1 MPSTVRPD
9 HGCVPVSAE
18 GAASSAVAA
27 VAVVPFANAS
37 SCVQAPAHEKDA
49 ASATGPSGVTVA
61 ARDGVMDCVTDG
73 VTLAAVVALAELVRD
88 ALGDRDVEAPVFD
101 DDEVADTL
109 ADLEREGARLLEIL
123 VDGARDTDRLVLIVC
138 DAERELLSIRVSDR
152 DELREDDGNTLLD
165 VVRETETV
173 TFTDADEVNDG
184 DKDGE
189 GAM

>member
-1 MPSTVRPD
+1 
-9 HGCVPVSAE
+9 
-18 GAASSAVAA
+18 
-27 VAVVPFANAS
+27 
-37 SCVQAPAHEKDA
+37 
-49 ASATGPSGVTVA
+49 
-61 ARDGVMDCVTDG
+61 MDCVIDG

-123 VDGARDTDRLVLIVC
+123 TDGARDTDRLALIVC
-138 DAERELLSIRVSDR
+138 DAERELLSLRVSDR
-152 DELREDDGNTLLD
+152 DELREDDGNTLPE

-173 TFTDADEVNDG
+173 TFTDADEVRDG